1 MYLWASAGEEIN
13 TDCREMENEAA
24 NAREM
29 SELEIES
36 EIKGTLRKD
45 ERERER
51 ERTKGNGGRIERARH
66 KEEEETRYRQNS

>member
-36 EIKGTLRKD
+36 ELMGRLKKD

-51 ERTKGNGGRIERARH
+51 KEIEA
-66 KEEEETRYRQNS
+66 E